1 VLCLKDLLSAIAKF
15 RRFSLTRFE
24 LVRIFSES
32 KEEELPSS
40 LGKRN
45 TVPVATDGPVAG
57 MSDVPSKV
65 SVGHLCLEVS
75 DVQARKAY
83 SLSGRVNAWD
93 SNWEHYG
100 LEVLH
105 VSGLQSFLYGES

>member
-1 VLCLKDLLSAIAKF
+1 M
-15 RRFSLTRFE
+15 RFE

-45 TVPVATDGPVAG
+45 TVPVPKGGAVAG
-57 MSDVPSKV
+57 MSGIPSKV
-65 SVGHLCLEVS
+65 SVNRLCLEVS
-75 DVQARKAY
+75 DAQAAKAC
-83 SLSGRVNAWD
+83 SLSGRVTACD
-93 SNWEHYG
+93 SNSVYCC

-105 VSGLQSFLYGES
+105 VSGLQSFL